1 MYNISNFY
9 SSYIANDY
17 DSRKKNKFKGIYSLS
32 PLYCG
37 LIFTVVHLF
46 IMHLSWGN
54 FLVSLF
60 LGMLYFYI
68 LIPSCIKNRNKYH
81 INNLFFKTLGYL
93 ATLFL
98 VSMTFTIYGKFYVD
112 DSKFDIYTQ
121 NGHQYVLLRV
131 YGENVFMREVKNG
144 NMMNEITY
152 FNAQNLTGMK
162 LIINPGQ

>member
-1 MYNISNFY
+1 
-9 SSYIANDY
+9 
-17 DSRKKNKFKGIYSLS
+17 
-32 PLYCG
+32 
-37 LIFTVVHLF
+37 
-46 IMHLSWGN
+46 
-54 FLVSLF
+54 
-60 LGMLYFYI
+60 MLYFYI
-68 LIPSCIKNRNKYH
+68 LIPSCIKNRNKDH